1 MTTTESFLFVIS
13 GVLIVAMTARIAP
26 RIKVAGPLLLVLV
39 GIVASY
45 LPFLPDISVDPEWI
59 LVGVLPPLLYS
70 AAVSLPA
77 VEFRRD
83 LLPIAGLAVVLVFVS
98 SFVLGTFFFFVIP
111 DLGYPLAL
119 ALGAIL
125 SPTDA
130 VATAV
135 AKRLGVSRRVV
146 TMLEGESL
154 LNDASALV
162 ILNSAVAAFVMIS
175 STGQAPPAIDAVG
188 GFFWAVFIAIVI
200 GAIVGWA
207 NLRLR
212 SWLRSSAATT
222 AAGFVVPFLAYLPA
236 EELGGSGLV
245 AAVVAG
251 IVTGQGA
258 ARWFTPEQRMSDRF
272 TWHTVE
278 LILEGGVFL
287 IMGLEMSEIVT
298 GTANGIHG
306 VSHGLW
312 IAGAA
317 FGILLIVRA
326 GYVALL
332 VWDQGRRLQPR
343 RTERLSAISDRI
355 DEIEAAGP
363 AHLGDRGRRLTE
375 AGWNRRLGI
384 FRRRITRAISDL
396 DYYHSAPF
404 GWKHGTIIVW
414 SGMRGVVT
422 LAAAQTL
429 PADAPSRHFLIFV
442 AFTVALT
449 SLMLQGFTL
458 PTLVRL
464 LRVSDEDDDN
474 LVQSEQ
480 QRIVREMHQ
489 AALMAA
495 EDGSLTRRDG
505 SPFAAE
511 FTERVGP
518 MFLQAGEAEDD
529 EARDILELRLALIRV
544 RRERLIELT
553 SGGQFGSAALRRALA
568 ELDASQINLELRLDS
583 AD

>member
-1 MTTTESFLFVIS
+1 MTTRDAFLFVIG
-13 GVLIVAMTARIAP
+13 GVLVVAMTARVAP

-98 SFVLGTFFFFVIP
+98 SFVLGTFFYFAIP

-162 ILNSAVAAFVMIS
+162 ILNSAVAAFVMIA

-200 GAIVGWA
+200 GAIVGYA

-222 AAGFVVPFLAYLPA
+222 AAGFIVPFVAYLPT

-258 ARWFTPEQRMSDRF
+258 DRWFTPEQRMSDRV

-278 LILEGGVFL
+278 LLLEGGVFL

-306 VSHGLW
+306 IAHG
-312 IAGAA
+312 
-317 FGILLIVRA
+317 F
-326 GYVALL
+326 
-332 VWDQGRRLQPR
+332 
-343 RTERLSAISDRI
+343 
-355 DEIEAAGP
+355 
-363 AHLGDRGRRLTE
+363 
-375 AGWNRRLGI
+375 
-384 FRRRITRAISDL
+384 
-396 DYYHSAPF
+396 
-404 GWKHGTIIVW
+404 
-414 SGMRGVVT
+414 
-422 LAAAQTL
+422 
-429 PADAPSRHFLIFV
+429 HF
-442 AFTVALT
+442 
-449 SLMLQGFTL
+449 
-458 PTLVRL
+458 
-464 LRVSDEDDDN
+464 
-474 LVQSEQ
+474 
-480 QRIVREMHQ
+480 
-489 AALMAA
+489 
-495 EDGSLTRRDG
+495 
-505 SPFAAE
+505 
-511 FTERVGP
+511 
-518 MFLQAGEAEDD
+518 
-529 EARDILELRLALIRV
+529 
-544 RRERLIELT
+544 
-553 SGGQFGSAALRRALA
+553 
-568 ELDASQINLELRLDS
+568 
-583 AD
+583 

>member
-1 MTTTESFLFVIS
+1 MTTTEAFLFVIV
-13 GVLIVAMTARIAP
+13 GVLVIAMTARVAP
-26 RIKVAGPLLLVLV
+26 RLKVAGPLLLVLI

-45 LPFLPDISVDPEWI
+45 LPFLPDIHVNPEWI

-135 AKRLGVSRRVV
+135 AKRLGVARRVV

-162 ILNSAVAAFVMIS
+162 ILNSAVAAFVMIA
-175 STGQAPPAIDAVG
+175 STGQAPPTIDAVG
-188 GFFWAVFIAIVI
+188 GFVWAVFIAIVI
-200 GAIVGWA
+200 GAIVGYA

-212 SWLRSSAATT
+212 AWLRSSAATT
-222 AAGFVVPFLAYLPA
+222 AAGFIVPFVAYLPA

-258 ARWFTPEQRMSDRF
+258 ARWFTPEQRMSDRV

-278 LILEGGVFL
+278 LLLEGGVFL

-298 GTANGIHG
+298 GTANGTYGIG
-306 VSHGLW
+306 HGLL

-317 FGILLIVRA
+317 FGILLAVRA

-332 VWDQGRRLQPR
+332 VWLQSRRLHPR
-343 RTERLSAISDRI
+343 HTDRLHAISARVE
-355 DEIEAAGP
+355 EIAATGP
-363 AHLGDRGRRLTE
+363 QQFGDRGRQVSE
-375 AGWNRRLGI
+375 ARWNRRI
-384 FRRRITRAISDL
+384 ESIRRRISRAMSDL
-396 DYYHSAPF
+396 NYYRSSPLGA
-404 GWKHGTIIVW
+404 KHGTIIVW
-414 SGMRGVVT
+414 AGMRGVVT

-442 AFTVALT
+442 AFTVALS

-458 PTLVRL
+458 PALVRVLRVSNEDDETLVR
-464 LRVSDEDDDN
+464 D
-474 LVQSEQ
+474 EQ
-480 QRIVREMHQ
+480 QRIMREMHE
-489 AALMAA
+489 AALLAA
-495 EDGSLTRRDG
+495 DEGSLTRRDG
-505 SPFAAE
+505 TPFAAE

-518 MFLQAGEAEDD
+518 LFLQAGEAEDE

-544 RRERLIELT
+544 RRERLIELS
-553 SGGQFGSAALRRALA
+553 SGGEFGSAALRRALA
-568 ELDASQINLELRLDS
+568 ELDASQVNVELRLES

>member
-1 MTTTESFLFVIS
+1 MTTTESFLFVIG
-13 GVLIVAMTARIAP
+13 GVLVVAMTARVAP
-26 RIKVAGPLLLVLV
+26 RIKVAGPLLLVLI

-45 LPFLPDISVDPEWI
+45 LPFLPDINVDPEWI

-83 LLPIAGLAVVLVFVS
+83 LLPIAGLAVVLVFIS
-98 SFVLGTFFFFVIP
+98 SFVLGTFFYVTIP

-162 ILNSAVAAFVMIS
+162 ILNSAVAAFVLIT
-175 STGQAPPAIDAVG
+175 STGKPPPFIDAVG

-200 GAIVGWA
+200 GAIVGYA

-212 SWLRSSAATT
+212 
-222 AAGFVVPFLAYLPA
+222 FIVPFVAYLPT

-245 AAVVAG
+245 AAVIAG

-258 ARWFTPEQRMSDRF
+258 ARWFTPEQRMSDHV
-272 TWHTVE
+272 TWRTVE

-287 IMGLEMSEIVT
+287 IMGLEMSEIVE

-306 VSHGLW
+306 IAHGLW

-317 FGILLIVRA
+317 FGILLAVRA

-332 VWDQGRRLQPR
+332 VWAQGRRLHPR
-343 RTERLSAISDRI
+343 RAKRLNAISDRI
-355 DEIEAAGP
+355 DEIEAGGP
-363 AHLGDRGRRLTE
+363 EQLGRRGRPVTE
-375 AGWNRRLGI
+375 ARWNHRIAAVRRG
-384 FRRRITRAISDL
+384 ITRGMSDL
-396 DYYHSAPF
+396 NYYRSTPL

-429 PADAPSRHFLIFV
+429 PADAPSRHFLIFA
-442 AFTVALT
+442 AFAVALT

-458 PTLVRL
+458 PALVRM
-464 LRVSDEDDDN
+464 LRVSNEDDEN
-474 LVQSEQ
+474 LVRSEQ
-480 QRIVREMHQ
+480 QRIIREMHQ

-505 SPFAAE
+505 SPFEVE

-518 MFLQAGEAEDD
+518 MFLQAGEAEDE

-544 RRERLIELT
+544 RRERLIELS
-553 SGGQFGSAALRRALA
+553 SGGEFGSAALRRALA
-568 ELDASQINLELRLDS
+568 ELDASQLNVELRLES

>member
-1 MTTTESFLFVIS
+1 MTTRDAFLFVIG
-13 GVLIVAMTARIAP
+13 GVLVVAMTARVAP

-98 SFVLGTFFFFVIP
+98 SFVLGTFFYFAIP

-154 LNDASALV
+154 LNVASALV
-162 ILNSAVAAFVMIS
+162 ILNSAVAAFVMIA

-200 GAIVGWA
+200 GAIVGYA

-222 AAGFVVPFLAYLPA
+222 AAGFIVPFVAYLPT

-258 ARWFTPEQRMSDRF
+258 ARWFTPEQRMSDRV

-278 LILEGGVFL
+278 LLLEGGVFL

-306 VSHGLW
+306 IAHGLW

-317 FGILLIVRA
+317 FGILLVVRT

-332 VWDQGRRLQPR
+332 VWGQGRRLHPR
-343 RTERLSAISDRI
+343 RTQRLNAISHRI
-355 DEIEAAGP
+355 DEIEAGGP
-363 AHLGDRGRRLTE
+363 EQYGDRGRHITE
-375 AGWNRRLGI
+375 AGWNRRLAS
-384 FRRRITRAISDL
+384 FRRRISRAMSDL
-396 DYYHSAPF
+396 NYYRAAPL

-442 AFTVALT
+442 AFAVALT

-458 PTLVRL
+458 PALVRL
-464 LRVSDEDDDN
+464 LRVSNEDDEN
-474 LVQSEQ
+474 LVRSEQ
-480 QRIVREMHQ
+480 QRLAREMHQ

-495 EDGSLTRRDG
+495 DDGSLTRRDG

-518 MFLQAGEAEDD
+518 LFLQSGEAEDE

-544 RRERLIELT
+544 RRERLIEL
-553 SGGQFGSAALRRALA
+553 SGGGQFGSAALRRALA
-568 ELDASQINLELRLDS
+568 ELDASQLNVELRLES

>member
-1 MTTTESFLFVIS
+1 MTTTESFLFVIG
-13 GVLIVAMTARIAP
+13 GVLVVALTARVAP
-26 RIKVAGPLLLVLV
+26 RIKVAGPLLLVLI

-45 LPFLPDISVDPEWI
+45 LPFLPDITVDPEWI

-83 LLPIAGLAVVLVFVS
+83 LLPIAGLAVVLVFIS
-98 SFVLGTFFFFVIP
+98 SFVLGTFFYITIP

-162 ILNSAVAAFVMIS
+162 ILNSAVAAFVLIT
-175 STGQAPPAIDAVG
+175 STGKPPPFIDAVG

-200 GAIVGWA
+200 GAIVGYA

-222 AAGFVVPFLAYLPA
+222 AVGFIVPFVAYLPT

-258 ARWFTPEQRMSDRF
+258 ARWFTPEQRMSDHV
-272 TWHTVE
+272 TWRTVE

-306 VSHGLW
+306 IAHGLW

-317 FGILLIVRA
+317 FGILLAVRA

-332 VWDQGRRLQPR
+332 VWAQGWRLHPR
-343 RTERLSAISDRI
+343 RAKRLNAISDRI
-355 DEIEAAGP
+355 DEIEAGGP
-363 AHLGDRGRRLTE
+363 EQLGRRGRNVTE
-375 AGWNRRLGI
+375 AGWNRRI
-384 FRRRITRAISDL
+384 ASVRRAITRGMSDL
-396 DYYHSAPF
+396 NYYRSAPL

-429 PADAPSRHFLIFV
+429 PADAPSRHFLIFA
-442 AFTVALT
+442 AFAVALT

-458 PTLVRL
+458 PALVRMLRVSNEDDETLVR
-464 LRVSDEDDDN
+464 
-474 LVQSEQ
+474 SEQ

-505 SPFAAE
+505 SPFEAE

-518 MFLQAGEAEDD
+518 MFLQAGEAEDE

-544 RRERLIELT
+544 RRERLIELS

-568 ELDASQINLELRLDS
+568 ELDASQLNVELRLEG

>member
-1 MTTTESFLFVIS
+1 MTTTEAFLFVII
-13 GVLIVAMTARIAP
+13 GVLVVAMTARVAP
-26 RIKVAGPLLLVLV
+26 RIKVAGPLLLVLI

-45 LPFLPDISVDPEWI
+45 LPFLPDITVNPEWI

-98 SFVLGTFFFFVIP
+98 SFVLGTFFFFAIP

-175 STGQAPPAIDAVG
+175 ATGQPPPAIDAVG
-188 GFFWAVFIAIVI
+188 GFFWAVFIAIVL
-200 GAIVGWA
+200 GAIVGYA

-212 SWLRSSAATT
+212 AWLRSSAATT
-222 AAGFVVPFLAYLPA
+222 AAGFIVPFVAYIPT

-258 ARWFTPEQRMSDRF
+258 TRWFTPEQRMSDHV
-272 TWHTVE
+272 TWRTVE

-298 GTANGIHG
+298 GTANGTHG
-306 VSHGLW
+306 IGHGLW
-312 IAGAA
+312 IAAA
-317 FGILLIVRA
+317 ALGILLAVRA
-326 GYVALL
+326 GYVTLL
-332 VWDQGRRLQPR
+332 VWGQGRRLHPR
-343 RTERLSAISDRI
+343 RIERLDAISDRVDAI
-355 DEIEAAGP
+355 AAGGP
-363 AHLGDRGRRLTE
+363 EQFGHRGSRLTE
-375 AGWNRRLGI
+375 EGWNRRVAS
-384 FRRRITRAISDL
+384 FRRRISRAMSDL
-396 DYYHSAPF
+396 NYYRSSPL

-458 PTLVRL
+458 PSLVRL
-464 LRVSDEDDDN
+464 LRVSNEDDEN
-474 LVQSEQ
+474 LVRSEQ
-480 QRIVREMHQ
+480 QRIAREMHQ
-489 AALMAA
+489 AALLAA
-495 EDGSLTRRDG
+495 EEGALTRRDG
-505 SPFAAE
+505 TPFEAE
-511 FTERVGP
+511 FTARVGP
-518 MFLQAGEAEDD
+518 LFLRAGEAEDD
-529 EARDILELRLALIRV
+529 EARDILELRLALIRA
-544 RRERLIELT
+544 RRERLLEL
-553 SGGQFGSAALRRALA
+553 SAGGQYGSAALRRALA
-568 ELDASQINLELRLDS
+568 ELDASQLNVELRLES

>member
-1 MTTTESFLFVIS
+1 MTTTEAFLFVIG
-13 GVLIVAMTARIAP
+13 GVLVVAMTARVAP
-26 RIKVAGPLLLVLV
+26 RIRVAGPLLLVLI

-45 LPFLPDISVDPEWI
+45 LPFLPDITVNPEWI

-98 SFVLGTFFFFVIP
+98 SFVLGTFFYVAIP

-162 ILNSAVAAFVMIS
+162 ILNSAVAAFVLIA
-175 STGQAPPAIDAVG
+175 STGQPPPLIDAVG

-200 GAIVGWA
+200 GAIVGYA

-222 AAGFVVPFLAYLPA
+222 AAGFIVPFVAYLPT

-258 ARWFTPEQRMSDRF
+258 ARWFTPEQRMSDHV
-272 TWHTVE
+272 TWRTVE

-306 VSHGLW
+306 IAHGLW

-317 FGILLIVRA
+317 FGILLAVRA
-326 GYVALL
+326 GYVTLL
-332 VWDQGRRLQPR
+332 VWGQGRRLHPR
-343 RTERLSAISDRI
+343 RAERLNAISDRI
-355 DEIEAAGP
+355 DEIEAGGP
-363 AHLGDRGRRLTE
+363 QQLGDRGRRITE
-375 AGWNRRLGI
+375 AGWNRRLAI
-384 FRRRITRAISDL
+384 FRRRISRAMSDL
-396 DYYHSAPF
+396 NYYRTAPL

-458 PTLVRL
+458 PALVRL
-464 LRVSDEDDDN
+464 LRVSNDDDEN
-474 LVQSEQ
+474 LVRSEQ

-489 AALMAA
+489 AALLAA

-505 SPFAAE
+505 SSFAPE

-518 MFLQAGEAEDD
+518 LFLQAGEAEDD

-544 RRERLIELT
+544 RRERLIEL
-553 SGGQFGSAALRRALA
+553 SGGGQFGSAALRRALA
-568 ELDASQINLELRLDS
+568 ELDASQLNVELRLES